1 MRQSSNFM
9 AVFYAIFGIL
19 FMFLA
24 YNNSVEAGTV
34 FNFWT
39 ILLTLFAAID
49 FYRLYLIFRFRAAAK
64 KVIKK
69 EQDKKNDKQ

>member
-39 ILLTLFAAID
+39 TLLTLFAAID
-49 FYRLYLIFRFRAAAK
+49 FYHLYSIFRFRAAAK
-64 KVIKK
+64 KIIKK
-69 EQDKKNDKQ
+69 EQDKKNDQQ